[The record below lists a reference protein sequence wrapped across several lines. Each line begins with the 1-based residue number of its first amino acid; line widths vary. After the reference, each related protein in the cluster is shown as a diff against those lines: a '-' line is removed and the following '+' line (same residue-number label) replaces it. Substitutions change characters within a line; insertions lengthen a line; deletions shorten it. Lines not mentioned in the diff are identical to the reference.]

1 MFSPQEEDLLKRE
14 LVGLFGHINKMRR
27 ELAALQV
34 PTASGEVFASMADTL
49 ADIVENTEVAS
60 NTILNSME
68 GIEEDLGELRA
79 KGDPAVD
86 AVCDR
91 ITERSNAVFEAC
103 SFQDLTGQRITRV
116 VTSLQFI
123 EEKVN
128 SMVRMWGRDELA
140 KVVEEVT
147 RETQGAAEKVD
158 EDKALLH
165 GPQSA
170 KEAISQADVDK
181 MFSQDDIDKLFG

>member
-1 MFSPQEEDLLKRE
+1 MISEQEEDLLKKE

-34 PTASGEVFASMADTL
+34 PTASGEVFSSMADTL
-49 ADIVENTEVAS
+49 DDIVENTETAS
-60 NTILNSME
+60 NTILESME
-68 GIEEDLGELRA
+68 QIEEALGDLRA
-79 KGDPAVD
+79 KGDPEVD

-91 ITERSNAVFEAC
+91 INERSNAVFEAC

-116 VTSLQFI
+116 VNSLKFI
-123 EEKVN
+123 EERVS
-128 SMVRMWGRDELA
+128 SMVRMWGKEELA
-140 KVVEEVT
+140 KVVEEVS
-147 RETQGAAEKVD
+147 RETQPQVD

-170 KEAISQADVDK
+170 TSAISQDDVDK

>member
-1 MFSPQEEDLLKRE
+1 MISAEEEDLLKKE

-34 PTASGEVFASMADTL
+34 PTSSGEVFSSMADTL
-49 ADIVENTEVAS
+49 DDIVENTEAAS
-60 NTILNSME
+60 NTILESME
-68 GIEEDLGELRA
+68 QIEDQLGELRA
-79 KGDPAVD
+79 KGDPEID

-91 ITERSNAVFEAC
+91 ISERSNAVFEAC

-116 VTSLQFI
+116 VNSLKFI
-123 EEKVN
+123 EERVN
-128 SMVRMWGRDELA
+128 SMVRMWGKEELA
-140 KVVEEVT
+140 KVVDEVT
-147 RETQGAAEKVD
+147 RETQSEPVD

-165 GPQSA
+165 GPQSNSS
-170 KEAISQADVDK
+170 AIKQDDVDK

>member
-1 MFSPQEEDLLKRE
+1 MISAEEEDLLKKE

-34 PTASGEVFASMADTL
+34 PTSSGEVFSSMADTL
-49 ADIVENTEVAS
+49 DDIVENTEAAS
-60 NTILNSME
+60 NTILESME
-68 GIEEDLGELRA
+68 QIEESLGDLRA
-79 KGDPAVD
+79 KNDPEID

-91 ITERSNAVFEAC
+91 INERSNAVFEAC

-116 VTSLQFI
+116 VNSLKFI
-123 EEKVN
+123 EERVN
-128 SMVRMWGRDELA
+128 SMVRMWGKEELA
-140 KVVEEVT
+140 KVVDEVT
-147 RETQGAAEKVD
+147 RETQSEPVD

-165 GPQSA
+165 GPQSNSS
-170 KEAISQADVDK
+170 AIKQDDVDK

>member
-1 MFSPQEEDLLKRE
+1 MISEQEEGLLKKE

-49 ADIVENTEVAS
+49 DDIVQNTEAAS
-60 NTILNSME
+60 NTILENME
-68 GIEEDLGELRA
+68 NIEGDLAELRA
-79 KGDPAVD
+79 KGDPEID

-91 ITERSNAVFEAC
+91 INDKSNAVFEAC

-116 VTSLQFI
+116 VNSLKFI
-123 EEKVN
+123 EERVGT
-128 SMVRMWGRDELA
+128 MVRMWGKEELA

-147 RETQGAAEKVD
+147 RETQPQVD

-170 KEAISQADVDK
+170 STAISKSDVDK

>member
-1 MFSPQEEDLLKRE
+1 MITEQEEDRLKKE

-34 PTASGEVFASMADTL
+34 PTASGEVFSSMADTL
-49 ADIVENTEVAS
+49 DDIVQNTETAS
-60 NTILNSME
+60 NTILESME
-68 GIEEDLGELRA
+68 QIEDSLAELRA
-79 KGDPAVD
+79 KGDPEID

-91 ITERSNAVFEAC
+91 INDRSNAVFEAC

-116 VTSLQFI
+116 VNSLKFI
-123 EEKVN
+123 EERV
-128 SMVRMWGRDELA
+128 SAMVRMWGKEELA

-147 RETQGAAEKVD
+147 RESQAEPQD
-158 EDKALLH
+158 EEKALLH
-165 GPQSA
+165 GPQS
-170 KEAISQADVDK
+170 ESSAIKQADVDK

>member
-1 MFSPQEEDLLKRE
+1 MITEQEEDRLKKE

-34 PTASGEVFASMADTL
+34 PTSSGEVFASMADTL
-49 ADIVENTEVAS
+49 DDIVDNTEAAS
-60 NTILNSME
+60 NTILESME
-68 GIEEDLGELRA
+68 QIEEALGDIRA
-79 KGDPAVD
+79 KNDPELN

-91 ITERSNAVFEAC
+91 INERSNAVFEAC

-116 VTSLQFI
+116 VGSLKFI
-123 EEKVN
+123 EERVGT
-128 SMVRMWGRDELA
+128 MVRMWGKEELA
-140 KVVEEVT
+140 KVVDEVT
-147 RETQGAAEKVD
+147 RETQAAQQAD

-165 GPQSA
+165 GPQS
-170 KEAISQADVDK
+170 ESTAISQADVDK

>member
-27 ELAALQV
+27 ELAALQI

-49 ADIVENTEVAS
+49 DDIVENTEVAS
-60 NTILNSME
+60 NTILNNME

-79 KGDPAVD
+79 KGDPAID

-103 SFQDLTGQRITRV
+103 SFQVLTGQRITRV

-147 RETQGAAEKVD
+147 RETQTDAVLD